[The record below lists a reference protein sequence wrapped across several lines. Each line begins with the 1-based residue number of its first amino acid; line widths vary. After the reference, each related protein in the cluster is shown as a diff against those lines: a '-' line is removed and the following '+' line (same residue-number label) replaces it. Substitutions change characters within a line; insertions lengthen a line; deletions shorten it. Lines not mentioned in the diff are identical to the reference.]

1 MLSPYLPTTL
11 RDDHQRSIMTE
22 APLTPDQDALFQHYA
37 REFEGAPDVATL
49 RRAVARMI
57 GELMRRQNELEFK
70 LRAAKL
76 VGNYFDVLSHDHDAL
91 RKLRH
96 FAVRVVRT
104 LLVIRAR
111 VALARAA
118 GAEEQMTAFGR
129 RLSDLP
135 GPDVVER
142 PTPIVVIWP
151 PPPSTHPGFEQV
163 FAAAVKRRLR
173 LITTFFQRHN
183 PEAERNVPQPFL
195 QSPRFGAALEEVVD
209 RFILPSMMRS
219 RGVRTLQLRQHW
231 HDIDEEAFWRL
242 MEQDISKQI
251 ILAAWE
257 TAWHVYRQEVVFLRD
272 AEALGWKAI
281 YKATPEFEA
290 MEKALVRPD
299 YFIPQL
305 TNREIDLFT
314 SLLEPVYGRPA
325 LENAWTRLRQFYEQ
339 ELDRRSYQEQA
350 RDGALRDTLLDC
362 FNFFPDRIGE
372 LLALLCYFNFP
383 RLTITYLEAFTR
395 TKGKSL
401 EERQRRI
408 PYLMLFLDDEQVK
421 HAKLVE
427 EVAAAEV
434 AEAEAKAKAEAEP
447 VATTPTA
454 SPPAVD
460 SPAPAAAR

>member
-1 MLSPYLPTTL
+1 MLSPQLPVTL
-11 RDDHQRSIMTE
+11 GDDDQRPAMTE
-22 APLTPDQDALFQHYA
+22 YQLTPDQEILFQHYT
-37 REFEGAPDVATL
+37 REFEGAKDVTTL
-49 RRAVARMI
+49 RRGVARMI
-57 GELMRRQNELEFK
+57 GELLRRQNELEFK

-76 VGNYFDVLSHDHDAL
+76 VSNYFDVLSHDHDAL
-91 RKLRH
+91 SKLRH
-96 FAVRVVRT
+96 FSVRVART
-104 LLVIRAR
+104 LLAIRAR
-111 VALARAA
+111 IAQARTPQPDDQAS
-118 GAEEQMTAFGR
+118 AFGR
-129 RLSDLP
+129 RLTDLP

-142 PTPIVVIWP
+142 PTSIMIVWP
-151 PPPSTHPGFEQV
+151 PPPSTHANFDLV
-163 FAAAVKRRLR
+163 FTAAIKRRLR
-173 LITTFFQRHN
+173 LITTFFQRCN
-183 PEAERNVPQPFL
+183 PDAVRDLPLPFL
-195 QSPRFGAALEEVVD
+195 QSPAFATALEEVID

-219 RGVRTLQLRQHW
+219 RGVRTLALRQHW
-231 HDIDEEAFWRL
+231 HDIDEEAFWLL

-314 SLLEPVYGRPA
+314 SLLEPIYGRPA

-350 RDGALRDTLLDC
+350 RDGALRDSLLDC

-383 RLTITYLEAFTR
+383 RLTVTYLEAFTR
-395 TKGKSL
+395 TKGRSY

-408 PYLMLFLDDEQVK
+408 PYLMLFLDDERVK
-421 HAKLVE
+421 QAKRQE
-427 EVAAAEV
+427 EIAAAEA
-434 AEAEAKAKAEAEP
+434 AEAEARAAVTETAPEVLP
-447 VATTPTA
+447 TTPPQACAATA
-454 SPPAVD
+454 G
-460 SPAPAAAR
+460 